1 MTHMT
6 KNVISVLLSNKTAD
20 VISIDYQHKTDLQ
33 KKTLDQFMRD
43 ARSALLQHKNIHLI
57 LLKE

>member
-1 MTHMT
+1 MTQIT
-6 KNVISVLLSNKTAD
+6 KNEISALLVNKTAD

>member
-1 MTHMT
+1 MTQMT
-6 KNVISVLLSNKTAD
+6 KNEISVLLANKTSD

>member
-1 MTHMT
+1 MTQMT
-6 KNVISVLLSNKTAD
+6 KNEISVLLTNKTAD
-20 VISIDYQHKTDLQ
+20 VIAIEHQHKTDLQ
-33 KKTLDQFMRD
+33 KKALDQFIRD

>member
-1 MTHMT
+1 MTQMT
-6 KNVISVLLSNKTAD
+6 KNEISVLLTNKTAS
-20 VISIDYQHKTDLQ
+20 VVSLDYQHKTDIQ
-33 KKTLDQFMRD
+33 KKALDQFMRD

>member
-1 MTHMT
+1 MTQMT
-6 KNVISVLLSNKTAD
+6 KNEISVLLSNKTAD

-43 ARSALLQHKNIHLI
+43 TRSALLQHKNIHLI

>member
-1 MTHMT
+1 MTQMT
-6 KNVISVLLSNKTAD
+6 KNEISVLLANKSAD

-33 KKTLDQFMRD
+33 KKTLDHFIRD

>member
-1 MTHMT
+1 MTQIT
-6 KNVISVLLSNKTAD
+6 KNEISALLVNKTAD

-57 LLKE
+57 LLKD

>member
-1 MTHMT
+1 MTQMT
-6 KNVISVLLSNKTAD
+6 KNEISVLLANKSAD
-20 VISIDYQHKTDLQ
+20 AISIDYQHKTDLQ

>member
-1 MTHMT
+1 MT
-6 KNVISVLLSNKTAD
+6 KNEISVLLTNKTAD
-20 VISIDYQHKTDLQ
+20 VVSIAYQHKTDLQ
-33 KKTLDQFMRD
+33 KKALDQFMRD